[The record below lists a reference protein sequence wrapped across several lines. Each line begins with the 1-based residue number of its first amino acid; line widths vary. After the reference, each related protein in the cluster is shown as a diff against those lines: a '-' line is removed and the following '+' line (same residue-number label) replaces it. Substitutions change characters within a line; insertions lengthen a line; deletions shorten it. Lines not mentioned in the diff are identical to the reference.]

1 MNSAGLL
8 SIVIFA
14 SFWSK
19 CTSKYNIDDSTLYA
33 IRFNPL
39 EDLKTKEENKN
50 TVNEHDESLLN
61 APSLL
66 QTVTMT
72 TNHNE
77 KYVCELPK
85 EEVKLKQSDEEY
97 NVRLY

>member
-1 MNSAGLL
+1 MHDGVTPGTWLD
-8 SIVIFA
+8 SIEA
-14 SFWSK
+14 SDETK
-19 CTSKYNIDDSTLYA
+19 KEYEKLCTHPDD
-33 IRFNPL
+33 
-39 EDLKTKEENKN
+39 ELKTKEENKN
-50 TVNEHDESLLN
+50 TVNEYDESLLN